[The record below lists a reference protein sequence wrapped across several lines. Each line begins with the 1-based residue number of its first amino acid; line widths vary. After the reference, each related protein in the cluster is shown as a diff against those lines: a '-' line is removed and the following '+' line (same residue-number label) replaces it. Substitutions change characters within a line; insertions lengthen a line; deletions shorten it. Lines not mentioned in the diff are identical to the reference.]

1 MKKLIVGGA
10 ALVALLTGCG
20 IEGVTNTG
28 TWLPASDTGGE
39 VWCVGN
45 SSGGLSCNW
54 DAYNKG
60 VSR

>member
-1 MKKLIVGGA
+1 MIVGLA
-10 ALVALLTGCG
+10 ALAAVLTGCG
-20 IEGVTNTG
+20 IEGADNSG
-28 TWLPASDTGGE
+28 GWMEAPNGGE

-60 VSR
+60 TAR